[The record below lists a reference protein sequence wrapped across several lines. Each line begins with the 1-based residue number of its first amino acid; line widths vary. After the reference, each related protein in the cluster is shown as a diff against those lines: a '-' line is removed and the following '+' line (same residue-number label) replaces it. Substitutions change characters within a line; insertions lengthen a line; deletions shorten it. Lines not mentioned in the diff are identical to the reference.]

1 MRNWDDALAN
11 MAYVPGSEA
20 LPEIWTGRA
29 AGYRSARPSLRG
41 DIAYGA
47 NPRHRL
53 DLVLPD
59 GSPKGLAVFV
69 HGGYWMRFDK
79 SFWTD
84 LAEGARAHGWAV
96 ALPSYRLAPE
106 ARIGEIT
113 QDIGAAITAAAG
125 LVQGPIRLM
134 GHSAGGHLVSR
145 MICDDSPLPAPVFD
159 RIELT
164 LPISGLFDLRPLLR
178 TKMNETFKLTEAE
191 AICESAALRRPRGEP
206 RVTCWVGEAE
216 RPEFVRQSK
225 LFATMWEGVDARIE
239 LVLDPGANHFTVVE
253 GLKSPD
259 SPIVAALLAGA

>member
-20 LPEIWTGRA
+20 LPEIWAGRA
-29 AGYRSARPSLRG
+29 AGYCSALPSLRA
-41 DIAYGA
+41 DIAYGP
-47 NPRHRL
+47 NSRHRF
-53 DLVLPD
+53 DLVLPE
-59 GSPKGLAVFV
+59 GAPKGLVVFV

-84 LAEGARAHGWAV
+84 LAEGARAHGWGV

-106 ARIGEIT
+106 ARISEIT
-113 QDIGAAITAAAG
+113 RDVGQAIAAAAG
-125 LVQGPIRLM
+125 LVEGPIRLM

-145 MICDDSPLPAPVFD
+145 MICEDSPLPAQVFD

-178 TKMNETFKLTEAE
+178 SKMNETFKLTETE
-191 AICESAALRRPRGEP
+191 AVSESAALRRPRGEP
-206 RVTCWVGEAE
+206 RVTCWVGDAE
-216 RPEFVRQSK
+216 RPEFVRQSR
-225 LFATMWEGVDARIE
+225 LFATMWEGVDARID
-239 LVLDPGANHFTVVE
+239 LVLDPGANHFTVIE

-259 SPIVAALLAGA
+259 SSIVAALFAGA

>member
-1 MRNWDDALAN
+1 MRDWDDALAN
-11 MAYVPGSEA
+11 MIHVPGSEA
-20 LPEIWTGRA
+20 LPGIWTERA
-29 AGYRSARPSLRG
+29 ARYRASSPSLRA

-47 NPRHRL
+47 HARHRL

-59 GSPKGLAVFV
+59 GAPKGLVIFV

-96 ALPSYRLAPE
+96 ALPEYRLAPE
-106 ARIGEIT
+106 VRISQIT
-113 QDIGAAITAAAG
+113 KDIGSAITVASG
-125 LVQGPIRLM
+125 LVEGPIRLM

-145 MICDDSPLPAPVFD
+145 MITDDSPLSEAVLD

-191 AICESAALRRPRGEP
+191 AISESAALRRPRGEP
-206 RVTCWVGEAE
+206 RVTVWVGDAE

-225 LFATMWEGVDARIE
+225 LFATMWDGVDAQID
-239 LVLDPGANHFTVVE
+239 LILDPGANHFTVVE
-253 GLKSPD
+253 GLKSPG
-259 SPIVAALLAGA
+259 SPIVAALLAQA

>member
-29 AGYRSARPSLRG
+29 ARYRSALPSFRG
-41 DIAYGA
+41 DIAYGP

-59 GSPKGLAVFV
+59 GTPKGLVVFV

-106 ARIGEIT
+106 VHISQIT
-113 QDIGAAITAAAG
+113 QDVGQAITAAAG
-125 LVQGPIRLM
+125 LVEGPIRLM

-145 MICDDSPLPAPVFD
+145 MVCDDSPLPDEVID
-159 RIELT
+159 RIALT

-178 TKMNETFKLTEAE
+178 SKMNETFKLTESE
-191 AICESAALRRPRGEP
+191 AISDSAALRRPRGEP
-206 RVTCWVGEAE
+206 RVTVWVGDAE

-225 LFATMWEGVDARIE
+225 LFATMWDGVDADID

-253 GLKSPD
+253 GLKVPD
-259 SPIVAALLAGA
+259 SPIIAALLAGA